1 MHTPS
6 NKENSQRGQTVH
18 RMTCCIAILCLLT
31 TSWAQEESIPAEA
44 RILDSKSLATAYS
57 DQLSEADRLAGLSLL
72 WSEARYNFAN
82 FDLVPDL
89 DWDAHYHATIP
100 RVLAAETTADYYQ
113 ELRRFYAALKDGHSG
128 ITFPQE
134 LRSQF
139 LSRPPVYTRLIE
151 GRVMIYQV
159 NSKKL
164 QAMGLHAGQ
173 EILTIDGVDVHDYA
187 AESVK
192 PFQSASTPQDLDV
205 RVYTFGLLQG
215 DAGADVDLGVSDA
228 SGSQQRF
235 VVPRS
240 GYGDDDKAE
249 ESAAWFSVRDLG
261 DGILLLDIR
270 SFNDESVLNAFTERF
285 DEISQAAGLIIDLRL
300 NGGGNSNNGWGIIAQ
315 LVDKPFPTS
324 RWKTRLYRPAYR
336 AWMRPEAWS
345 WHEGIG
351 DEYEPHGEHHY
362 KGPVAVLSG
371 PRTYSAA
378 EDFLAAFRQAQRGPI
393 IGQASGGSTGQ
404 PLWIRLPG
412 GGSARV
418 CVKRDWF
425 ADGTEFVG
433 VGVMP
438 DISVAD
444 TVADLRAG
452 HDASVARAQ
461 QYLLA
466 QLDN

>member
-1 MHTPS
+1 M
-6 NKENSQRGQTVH
+6 NRLL
-18 RMTCCIAILCLLT
+18 CCIIFLSLSA
-31 TSWAQEESIPAEA
+31 TSLGQDDPLPAEA
-44 RILDSKSLATAYS
+44 RVLNSRSLATDYTE
-57 DQLSEADRLAGLSLL
+57 QLSEADRLAGLSLL

-89 DWDAHYHATIP
+89 DWDAHYRATIP
-100 RVLAAETTADYYQ
+100 RVLAARDTADYYQ

-128 ITFPQE
+128 ITLPEE
-134 LRSQF
+134 LRSRF
-139 LSRPPVYTRLIE
+139 FSRPPVYTRLIE
-151 GRVMIYQV
+151 GRVMIYRV

-164 QAMGLHAGQ
+164 LAMGLHEGQ

-187 AESVK
+187 ADNVR

-205 RVYTFGLLQG
+205 RVYSFGLLQG
-215 DAGADVDLGVSDA
+215 NAEDAVELGLSDA
-228 SGSQQRF
+228 SGQQQQLTI
-235 VVPRS
+235 PRS
-240 GYGDDDKAE
+240 GYGDEDKNE
-249 ESAAWFSVRDLG
+249 TSEGWFRTRDLG

-270 SFNDESVLNAFTERF
+270 TFNEESVLNAFTERF

-351 DEYEPHGEHHY
+351 NEYEPHGEHHY

-404 PLWIRLPG
+404 PLGIKLPG

-438 DISVAD
+438 DILVAD
-444 TVADLRAG
+444 TVTDLRTG
-452 HDASVARAQ
+452 NDASAARAK
-461 QYLLA
+461 QYLMEKLA
-466 QLDN
+466 D